1 MVEGFKHTDIGLIP
15 DDWDVK
21 RFQDVTK
28 VITCGLAATPKYVD
42 ASIGKPFLSAQN
54 VQNGKV
60 VYDKFRHV
68 PKSLFDLI
76 TKHNPP
82 RKGDLLYTRVGAG
95 IGEAGV
101 IEEEFEFAIYVSLT
115 LIKVDETIIHNYY
128 LLHLLNSPKYKFLA
142 KNGQFAG
149 AGVQNLNVNVV
160 REFPIP
166 LPPTKDEQTAIATA
180 LNDADTLIQKLE
192 QLIAKKRNIKT
203 GAMQELLKPKV
214 GWEEKTLGEI
224 ADVVG
229 GGTPSTFNAS
239 YWNGN
244 INWFTPTE
252 IGDKK
257 YSFESIRKITHEGLM
272 SSSAKLLPVGTILLT
287 SRASIGDASILKVES
302 CTNQGFQSL
311 IVKEDNS
318 NEFLYY
324 LILTLKQIMLQNA
337 SGSTFLEISPSKL
350 KSIEISI
357 PNPTEQTRIAQIL
370 SDMDNEIQELEKQLE
385 KNKMMKQG
393 MMQSLLTGKIRL
405 I

>member
-1 MVEGFKHTDIGLIP
+1 MVEVMEVRKGYKKSDVGIIP
-15 DDWDVK
+15 DDWEVK
-21 RFQDVTK
+21 KLSEVGESIIGLTYSPSNIKPYGKLVLRSSNVQDGKLAFDDNVFVDMDFPPR
-28 VITCGLAATPKYVD
+28 VIVKENDILICVRNGSRRL
-42 ASIGKPFLSAQN
+42 IGKCALIDKKTEGSAF
-54 VQNGKV
+54 GAFMSI
-60 VYDKFRHV
+60 YRSEYSKFIFHQFQSFIIQWQINETLGATINQITN
-68 PKSLFDLI
+68 KDLASF
-76 TKHNPP
+76 
-82 RKGDLLYTRVGAG
+82 RV
-95 IGEAGV
+95 
-101 IEEEFEFAIYVSLT
+101 
-115 LIKVDETIIHNYY
+115 
-128 LLHLLNSPKYKFLA
+128 
-142 KNGQFAG
+142 
-149 AGVQNLNVNVV
+149 
-160 REFPIP
+160 P
-166 LPPTKDEQTAIATA
+166 LPPTKAEQTAISTA
-180 LNDADTLIQKLE
+180 LNDADALIQKLE
-192 QLIAKKRNIKT
+192 QLIAKKRNINT
-203 GAMQELLKPKV
+203 GAMQELLKPKE

-257 YSFESIRKITHEGLM
+257 YSFESIRKITNEGLKN
-272 SSSAKLLPVGTILLT
+272 SSAKLLPVGTILLT

-357 PNPTEQTRIAQIL
+357 PKPTEQTRIAQIL
-370 SDMDNEIQELEKQLE
+370 SDMDNEIQELERQLE
-385 KNKMMKQG
+385 KYKMMKQG

-405 I
+405 V

>member
-1 MVEGFKHTDIGLIP
+1 
-15 DDWDVK
+15 
-21 RFQDVTK
+21 
-28 VITCGLAATPKYVD
+28 
-42 ASIGKPFLSAQN
+42 
-54 VQNGKV
+54 
-60 VYDKFRHV
+60 
-68 PKSLFDLI
+68 
-76 TKHNPP
+76 
-82 RKGDLLYTRVGAG
+82 
-95 IGEAGV
+95 
-101 IEEEFEFAIYVSLT
+101 
-115 LIKVDETIIHNYY
+115 
-128 LLHLLNSPKYKFLA
+128 
-142 KNGQFAG
+142 
-149 AGVQNLNVNVV
+149 
-160 REFPIP
+160 
-166 LPPTKDEQTAIATA
+166 
-180 LNDADTLIQKLE
+180 
-192 QLIAKKRNIKT
+192 
-203 GAMQELLKPKV
+203 
-214 GWEEKTLGEI
+214 
-224 ADVVG
+224 
-229 GGTPSTFNAS
+229 
-239 YWNGN
+239 
-244 INWFTPTE
+244 
-252 IGDKK
+252 
-257 YSFESIRKITHEGLM
+257 M